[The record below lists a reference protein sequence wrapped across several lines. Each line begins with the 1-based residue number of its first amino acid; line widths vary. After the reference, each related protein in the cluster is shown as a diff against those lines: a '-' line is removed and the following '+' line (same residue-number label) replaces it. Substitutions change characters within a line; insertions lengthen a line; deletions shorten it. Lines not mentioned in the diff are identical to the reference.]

1 MDSNTLHETRFEEL
15 GFFIEYI
22 VDGKLIGTKNVE
34 SNDRGCIGY
43 ASRQDHIAEEK
54 ITFKGTKHI
63 KPGTNYYT
71 RIYPLCGKLI
81 K

>member
-1 MDSNTLHETRFEEL
+1 MSSKLHETRFEEL
-15 GFFIEYI
+15 GFFIEYL

-34 SNDRGCIGY
+34 TNDRGCVGY
-43 ASRQDHIAEEK
+43 ESTQRHTAKEK
-54 ITFKGTKHI
+54 IEFKNKKNIKAGTE
-63 KPGTNYYT
+63 YST